1 MNKGHLILLVGKST
15 AGKSYSL
22 RNLRNPKGVLFL
34 NCEAG
39 KNLPFKSQFRE
50 VIVTD
55 PRNEITGPN
64 SYLKQAANVGPD
76 VVHTVVIDSL
86 TFLMQMYETKY
97 SGEYTNGMKFW
108 ADYGKF
114 FTNLINQEIPELIKA
129 GINVILLAHT
139 SDVLNEKESVV
150 EVRVKL
156 KGSVMNTGV
165 EAYFNDIIAAKV
177 VPLETLKNYK
187 NDMLHLDQLEDEE
200 QITEQ
205 KHVLQ
210 TKLTKE
216 SRNDKIRSSPG
227 LWKMNET
234 YVDGDIQVVLDHLN
248 KFYYDI

>member
-22 RNLRNPKGVLFL
+22 KNLRNPKGVLFL
-34 NCEAG
+34 NCESG
-39 KNLPFKSQFRE
+39 KNLPFQSEFKE
-50 VIVTD
+50 VVVTD

-86 TFLMQMYETKY
+86 TFLMQMYEAKY
-97 SGEYTNGMKFW
+97 LKEYSDGRKFW
-108 ADYGKF
+108 GDYAQF
-114 FTNLINQEIPELIKA
+114 FTNLINQEIPELIKI

-156 KGSVMNTGV
+156 KGSVMNIGV

-187 NDMLHLDQLEDEE
+187 NDMLHLDQLELEE

-227 LWKMNET
+227 LWQINET
-234 YVDGDIQVVLDHLN
+234 YIDGDIQVVLDHLN